1 MASNGWRGV
10 VSLPGGRPGP
20 PPRLAAGGPGEEVH
34 ERGVM
39 SRRRFLGLGLGT
51 VAGVTLFGGAGCGR
65 ARRIARGP
73 RERTGGEGEDRESK
87 RGRRGFGL
95 GRLLR
100 RLL

>member
-1 MASNGWRGV
+1 
-10 VSLPGGRPGP
+10 
-20 PPRLAAGGPGEEVH
+20 
-34 ERGVM
+34 M

-51 VAGVTLFGGAGCGR
+51 VAGVALLGGAGCGR

-73 RERTGGEGEDRESK
+73 RERTADEEGNRERR

-100 RLL
+100 RMF